1 MALAWGDNFVNN
13 HLDYTFNKFAQT
25 FCRRYRKVQMNEQVY
40 MTLRIIKQNLNERVE
55 EYYEWIFTLASFFQH
70 PADDCLLNT
79 FFRARLL
86 PYLWV
91 GTACMER
98 GTLIQHLE
106 AIVIYEESSTN
117 VDGNMV
123 ILNIYPII
131 KGGEKR

>member
-1 MALAWGDNFVNN
+1 
-13 HLDYTFNKFAQT
+13 
-25 FCRRYRKVQMNEQVY
+25 
-40 MTLRIIKQNLNERVE
+40 
-55 EYYEWIFTLASFFQH
+55 
-70 PADDCLLNT
+70 
-79 FFRARLL
+79 
-86 PYLWV
+86 
-91 GTACMER
+91 MER